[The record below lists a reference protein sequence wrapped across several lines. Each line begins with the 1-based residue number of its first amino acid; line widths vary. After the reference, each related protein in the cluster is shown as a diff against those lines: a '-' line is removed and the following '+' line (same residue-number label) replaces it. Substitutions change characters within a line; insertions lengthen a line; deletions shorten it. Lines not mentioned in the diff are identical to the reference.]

1 MPSGRRHTR
10 ASGREAHSV
19 DRRERVRSRR
29 FARGATWRFRVE
41 GGAPLLARLLLVLEA
56 PEASETSGGISRA
69 APVAMRSFR
78 TGAMAAMMA
87 SPSAWADDP
96 ESMSEGSDTSTDR
109 ASSSAHTSSSLAARR
124 AARAEARTE
133 AREVRALRCR
143 AAREKLRVVH
153 RAISDHD
160 EYLAEL
166 DAYERASLAYRAKV
180 AAVEAAEA
188 TKRAAR
194 EALRLVGLDPS
205 EDLSDQNPGP
215 PPAP

>member
-1 MPSGRRHTR
+1 
-10 ASGREAHSV
+10 
-19 DRRERVRSRR
+19 
-29 FARGATWRFRVE
+29 
-41 GGAPLLARLLLVLEA
+41 
-56 PEASETSGGISRA
+56 
-69 APVAMRSFR
+69 
-78 TGAMAAMMA
+78 MMA

-205 EDLSDQNPGP
+205 EDLSDQKPDP
-215 PPAP
+215 PPAPSGSARASTSCAISTGSCEMCSSTSTRVCSIR